1 MHWHNNFPGF
11 FLIIKS
17 MKLTTE
23 LLRDTA
29 LYIKD
34 YYNTHFTEQ
43 YYFHHYSRTM
53 NIVRNCDAL
62 AVSMNLGKQELKLAH
77 LAAWFLELGYSKDY
91 HDYQAKSVE
100 LAREYFKTKELEEG
114 IFERIEECILST
126 RVPQQPVSVI
136 SQLVCDASMYHLA
149 EKDAVQHAD
158 ALRAEYDAIA
168 KTAFTDEEWLNE
180 NIRMLSNH
188 FYFTTCARDLFQKRK
203 DKTLAA
209 FQAKRELLHAIQ
221 KETAEPIL
229 QTTAMDK
236 KIVIEEEIKLER
248 GVESFF
254 RITER
259 RHMDLST
266 KAHDKA
272 SLLISVNAIV
282 MSIVLSVLI
291 TKLEENKYLLLPT
304 LFLVI
309 TCAVTIVFA
318 IISTRPRIIGSHS
331 KNKSGDDEV
340 NILFFGDFADLSLTE
355 YKKAMRDTYKNRA
368 ELYDSLSRD
377 IYYQGVVLKWKF
389 RYINIAYNI
398 FMYGFIFTILSFI
411 TAFALHIR

>member
-1 MHWHNNFPGF
+1 
-11 FLIIKS
+11 

-29 LYIKD
+29 LYVKD
-34 YYNTHFTEQ
+34 YYTSHFTEQ
-43 YYFHHYSRTM
+43 FYFHHYNRTM

-62 AVSMNLGKQELKLAH
+62 AVNMDMGKQESKLAH

-91 HDYQAKSVE
+91 HHYQKRSVE
-100 LAREYFKTKELEEG
+100 LAKDYFKTKGLDDVQLEK
-114 IFERIEECILST
+114 IEECILST
-126 RVPQQPVSVI
+126 RIPQQPVSAI

-149 EKDAVQHAD
+149 EKDAAQHAD
-158 ALRAEYDAIA
+158 ALRAEFEAVA
-168 KTAFTDEEWLNE
+168 KMQFSDEEWLNE
-180 NIRMLSNH
+180 NIKMISNH
-188 FYFTTCARDLFQKRK
+188 FYFTTGGRELFQKRK

-209 FQAKRELLHAIQ
+209 FQAKRELLHALQ
-221 KETAEPIL
+221 KESSETVVTPVL
-229 QTTAMDK
+229 SDK
-236 KIVIEEEIKLER
+236 KAVFEEEIKLER

-272 SLLISVNAIV
+272 SLLISVNSIV

-291 TKLEENKYLLLPT
+291 TKLEENRYLLFPT
-304 LFLVI
+304 LLLVI
-309 TCAVTIVFA
+309 TGAVTIVFA
-318 IISTRPRIIGSHS
+318 IISTKPRIIGGGS
-331 KNKSGDDEV
+331 KNRSEDDEL
-340 NILFFGDFADLSLTE
+340 NLLFFGDFAKLSLTE
-355 YKKAMRDTYKNRA
+355 YKKAMKETYKNRT

-377 IYYQGVVLKWKF
+377 IYYQGIVLKWKF
-389 RYINIAYNI
+389 KYINIAYNI
-398 FMYGFIFTILSFI
+398 FMYGFIITIITFI

>member
-1 MHWHNNFPGF
+1 
-11 FLIIKS
+11 

-23 LLRDTA
+23 LLRGTA
-29 LYIKD
+29 LYVKD
-34 YYNTHFTEQ
+34 YYTNHYTEQ
-43 YYFHHYSRTM
+43 YYFHHYTRTM

-62 AVSMNLGKQELKLAH
+62 AVSMDLGKQESKLAH
-77 LAAWFLELGYSKDY
+77 LAAWFLELGYNL
-91 HDYQAKSVE
+91 DYQDYQPKSVE
-100 LAREYFKTKELEEG
+100 LAREYFKTKELEDG
-114 IFERIEECILST
+114 VFEKIEECILST
-126 RVPQQPVSVI
+126 RIPQQPVSVI

-158 ALRAEYDAIA
+158 ALRAEYAVIA
-168 KTAFTDEEWLNE
+168 GKDFTDEEWLNE
-180 NIRMLSNH
+180 NIRILSNH
-188 FYFTTCARDLFQKRK
+188 FYFTVSARSLFQKRK

-221 KETAEPIL
+221 KETVDTLPNTPLI
-229 QTTAMDK
+229 DK
-236 KIVIEEEIKLER
+236 KTVLEEEIKLER

-272 SLLISVNAIV
+272 SLLISVNSIV

-291 TKLEENKYLLLPT
+291 TKLDENRYLLLPT

-318 IISTRPRIIGSHS
+318 IISTKPRMIGSHS
-331 KNKSGDDEV
+331 KNKSGNDEL

-355 YKKAMRDTYKNRA
+355 YKKAMKDTYKNRS

-389 RYINIAYNI
+389 KYINIAYNI
-398 FMYGFIFTILSFI
+398 FMYGFILTILSFM
-411 TAFALHIR
+411 TAFAFHTA

>member
-1 MHWHNNFPGF
+1 
-11 FLIIKS
+11 

-34 YYNTHFTEQ
+34 YYAGHFTEQ
-43 YYFHHYSRTM
+43 YYFHHYNRTM

-62 AVSMNLGKQELKLAH
+62 AVNMKLGKQELKLAH
-77 LAAWFLELGYSKDY
+77 LAAWFLELGYSQD
-91 HDYQAKSVE
+91 HHNYQAKSVE
-100 LAREYFKTKELEEG
+100 LARGYFKTKDLEDG
-114 IFERIEECILST
+114 IFEKIEECILST

-149 EKDAVQHAD
+149 EKDAVQQAD
-158 ALRAEYDAIA
+158 ALRAEYAEVSQ
-168 KTAFTDEEWLNE
+168 TAFTDEEWLNE
-180 NIRMLSNH
+180 NIRLISNH

-203 DKTLAA
+203 EKTLAA
-209 FQAKRELLHAIQ
+209 FRAKRELLHTLQ
-221 KETAEPIL
+221 KENGDFALHTRG
-229 QTTAMDK
+229 MDK
-236 KIVIEEEIKLER
+236 KTVIEEEIKLER
-248 GVESFF
+248 GVETFF
-254 RITER
+254 KITER

-304 LFLVI
+304 LLLVI

-318 IISTRPRIIGSHS
+318 IISTRPRMIGSHS
-331 KNKSGDDEV
+331 NARSGDDEV
-340 NILFFGDFADLSLTE
+340 NILFFGDFADLSLAE
-355 YKKAMRDTYKNRA
+355 YKKIMKDTYKNRV

-389 RYINIAYNI
+389 KYIKIAYNI

-411 TAFALHIR
+411 TAFAFHIR

>member
-1 MHWHNNFPGF
+1 
-11 FLIIKS
+11 

-34 YYNTHFTEQ
+34 YYVNHFTEQ
-43 YYFHHYSRTM
+43 FYFHHYHRTVS
-53 NIVRNCDAL
+53 IVRNCDAL
-62 AVSMNLGKQELKLAH
+62 AVSMDMGKQESKLAH

-91 HDYQAKSVE
+91 HNYQARSVE
-100 LAREYFKTKELEEG
+100 LAREYFKTKELEDDML
-114 IFERIEECILST
+114 ERIEECILST
-126 RVPQQPVSVI
+126 RIPQQPVSAI

-158 ALRAEYDAIA
+158 ALRAEYEAVA
-168 KTAFTDEEWLNE
+168 KTQFTDEEWLNE
-180 NIRMLSNH
+180 NIKMISNH
-188 FYFTTCARDLFQKRK
+188 FYFTTGARDLFQKRK

-221 KETAEPIL
+221 KETAEPVL
-229 QTTAMDK
+229 NTTVPNK
-236 KIVIEEEIKLER
+236 KAVFEEEIKLER

-272 SLLISVNAIV
+272 SLLISVNSIV

-291 TKLEENKYLLLPT
+291 TKLEENTYLLLPT
-304 LFLVI
+304 LLLVI
-309 TCAVTIVFA
+309 TGAVTIVFA
-318 IISTRPRIIGSHS
+318 IISTKPRIIGGKS
-331 KNKSGDDEV
+331 KSKSEDDEV
-340 NILFFGDFADLSLTE
+340 NLLFFGDFANLSLTE
-355 YKKAMRDTYKNRA
+355 YKKAMKETYKNKT

-389 RYINIAYNI
+389 KYINIAYNF
-398 FMYGFIFTILSFI
+398 FMYGFIITIIAFI
-411 TAFALHIR
+411 TAFALHMQ

>member
-1 MHWHNNFPGF
+1 
-11 FLIIKS
+11 

-29 LYIKD
+29 LYVKD
-34 YYNTHFTEQ
+34 YYDGHFSEQ
-43 YYFHHYSRTM
+43 YYFHHYNRTM

-62 AVSMNLGKQELKLAH
+62 AVNMNLGRQELKLAH
-77 LAAWFLELGYSKDY
+77 LAAWFLELGYSQD
-91 HDYQAKSVE
+91 HQNYQVKSVE
-100 LAREYFKTKELEEG
+100 LARKYFKTKDLENG
-114 IFERIEECILST
+114 IFEKIEECILST

-136 SQLVCDASMYHLA
+136 SQIVCDASMYHLA
-149 EKDAVQHAD
+149 EKDAVQQAD
-158 ALRAEYDAIA
+158 ALRAEYAEVSQTI
-168 KTAFTDEEWLNE
+168 FTDEEWLNE
-180 NIRMLSNH
+180 NIRLISNH

-203 DKTLAA
+203 ERTLAT
-209 FQAKRELLHAIQ
+209 FQAERELLHTLQ
-221 KETAEPIL
+221 KENGDFVLHNPGK
-229 QTTAMDK
+229 DK
-236 KIVIEEEIKLER
+236 KSVMEEEIKLER
-248 GVESFF
+248 GVETFF
-254 RITER
+254 KITER

-291 TKLEENKYLLLPT
+291 TKLEENQYLLLPT
-304 LFLVI
+304 LLLVI
-309 TCAVTIVFA
+309 TCAVTIVFS

-331 KNKSGDDEV
+331 NDKSGGDEV
-340 NILFFGDFADLSLTE
+340 NILFFGDFADLSLAE
-355 YKKAMRDTYKNRA
+355 YKKIMKDTYKNKV

-389 RYINIAYNI
+389 KYINIAYNI

-411 TAFALHIR
+411 TAFALHMQ